1 MELRADIADID
12 GSPTLELEGIA
23 DLSSLGQL
31 RDALAAAIAAHPG
44 EVLTVDLDGLAALD
58 DSALG
63 LLLGAAATARDR
75 GGDLAVACASPSLR
89 ARFERTRLDRAIEVR
104 QSVAG

>member
-1 MELRADIADID
+1 MELRADIAVID

-23 DLSSLGQL
+23 DLSSLAQL
-31 RDALAAAIAAHPG
+31 RDALTAAIAAHPG
-44 EVLTVDLDGLAALD
+44 DVLTVDLDGLAALD

-75 GGDLAVACASPSLR
+75 GGDLVVACASPSLR
-89 ARFERTRLDRAIEVR
+89 SRFERTRLDRAIEVR
-104 QSVAG
+104 QSVLG

>member
-1 MELRADIADID
+1 MELRADISEID

-23 DLSSLGQL
+23 DLSSLAQL
-31 RDALAAAIAAHPG
+31 RDALTSAIAAHPG
-44 EVLTVDLDGLAALD
+44 EVVTVDLDGLAALD

-75 GGDLAVACASPSLR
+75 AGDLELACASPQLR

-104 QSVAG
+104 QSIAG